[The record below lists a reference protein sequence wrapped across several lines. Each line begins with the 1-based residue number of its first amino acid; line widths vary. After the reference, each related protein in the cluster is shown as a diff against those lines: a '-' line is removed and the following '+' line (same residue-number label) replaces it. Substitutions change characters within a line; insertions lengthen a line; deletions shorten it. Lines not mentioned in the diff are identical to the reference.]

1 MAKRHEE
8 IIDHVML
15 KWTKDQRGI
24 LFKMKQGIAVPYSLC
39 KRCDGKKKPPP
50 VDFGECNGFSD
61 LFGMENAKGMVMPP
75 VPCFIEV
82 KAIGDKLSK
91 DQIIFLNGMKR
102 QRCNCYV
109 AQEQDDHSIS
119 LIDWTIRKV

>member
-1 MAKRHEE
+1 
-8 IIDHVML
+8 
-15 KWTKDQRGI
+15 
-24 LFKMKQGIAVPYSLC
+24 
-39 KRCDGKKKPPP
+39 
-50 VDFGECNGFSD
+50 
-61 LFGMENAKGMVMPP
+61 MENAKGMVMPP